1 MQIGFFLGPRGGN
14 PAMAFCGDF
23 VQQLGP
29 DMSVKIFMHL
39 DDPSELARVCAVS
52 RTWRQFVIA
61 NDLCK
66 ILCLRMFPEVS
77 GVTHVVEADNMIE
90 PLKVRSCTSLE
101 WEQRTRNHKVYAFL
115 ARGLTTAV
123 GKNCISEAISA
134 SSTDNYPEE
143 SVRNTLEPRDRVEH
157 RASYWSSKGECDPK
171 VSESLVYKLNAK
183 LCIVTEIHIQPF
195 QAYFQFGSP
204 IYSAKAVRF
213 RMGHLKTRKMDEE
226 TVDDSGDGD
235 ESVEN
240 KYVWTYKSPEFPM
253 AQENC
258 LQQFKLPQPVLSI
271 GGILQVDL
279 LGRVQRQEM
288 DGLYYICVAHV
299 QVLGRPLSPAFDVDI
314 VDLSGRC
321 TLKHYP
327 GVESRA
333 SSASSIKDE
342 DGTPSRVRTFTAM
355 LMERGVRS
363 WEQMI
368 LSTILGTAVVVDSD
382 ESDEEIPD

>member
-1 MQIGFFLGPRGGN
+1 
-14 PAMAFCGDF
+14 MADCGDF

-39 DDPSELARVCAVS
+39 DEPSDLARVCAVS

-66 ILCLRMFPEVS
+66 MLCLRMFPEVS
-77 GVTHVVEADNMIE
+77 GVTHVVEENNVIE
-90 PLKVRSCTSLE
+90 PLKVRSCTSSE
-101 WEQRTRNHKVYAFL
+101 WEQRQRNHKVYAFL
-115 ARGLTTAV
+115 ARGLTSTV
-123 GKNCISEAISA
+123 RKNCIAEAISA
-134 SSTDNYPEE
+134 TSTDNYPEE
-143 SVRNTLEPRDRVEH
+143 SIRNTLEPRDRVQH
-157 RASYWSSKGECDPK
+157 RASYWSSKGESDPK

-195 QAYFQFGSP
+195 QDVLMSAYFQFGYP
-204 IYSAKAVRF
+204 TYSAKAVRF
-213 RMGHLKTRKMDEE
+213 RMGHLKTQKMDGE
-226 TVDDSGDGD
+226 TVDDSGNGNGDED

-240 KYVWTYKSPEFPM
+240 KYVWTYTSPEFQM

-299 QVLGRPLSPAFDVDI
+299 QVQGRPLSPAFDVDI
-314 VDLSGRC
+314 VDSSGRC

-327 GVESRA
+327 ELESHA
-333 SSASSIKDE
+333 TSASSTNDE
-342 DGTPSRVRTFTAM
+342 DSASSRLRIFTAM
-355 LMERGVRS
+355 LMERGARG

-368 LSTILGTAVVVDSD
+368 LSTILGTAVVIDSD